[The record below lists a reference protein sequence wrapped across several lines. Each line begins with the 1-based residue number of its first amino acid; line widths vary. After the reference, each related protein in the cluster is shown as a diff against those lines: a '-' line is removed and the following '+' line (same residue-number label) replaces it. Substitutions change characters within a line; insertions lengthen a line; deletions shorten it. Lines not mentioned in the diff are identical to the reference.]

1 MSKRTKTTNLEPLIP
16 LQVKTRGEVREKMKL
31 IAAKNGLSLNDV
43 ANMCLASGLGIVD
56 RKLQEIHNPATD
68 LQPA

>member
-1 MSKRTKTTNLEPLIP
+1 MNKRTKSAGQQPLIP

-56 RKLQEIHNPATD
+56 RKLQEIHNPETE
-68 LQPA
+68 LQEA